1 MKQSLLSVLGILCA
15 LCVLGVLCVNA
26 TAQQGVANPFQG
38 NAQAVAE
45 GREIYNRT
53 CTTCHGADGAGS
65 EMGPALGAPA
75 RRYALATDAQIVDA
89 IENGIPTT
97 QMPRFGG
104 GRLADDAIWKL
115 TAYNRG
121 LRGIA
126 IDAPARGDAALGE
139 QSEARASTAAA
150 TW

>member
-1 MKQSLLSVLGILCA
+1 LGVAGFRSLCA
-15 LCVLGVLCVNA
+15 LCALYALCVLRGNA

-38 NAQAVAE
+38 DAQAVDE

-53 CTTCHGADGAGS
+53 CTTCHGADGACS

-89 IENGIPTT
+89 IKNGIPTT

-104 GRLADDAIWKL
+104 GRLADDAI
-115 TAYNRG
+115 
-121 LRGIA
+121 
-126 IDAPARGDAALGE
+126 
-139 QSEARASTAAA
+139 
-150 TW
+150 

>member
-1 MKQSLLSVLGILCA
+1 MCPCALYA
-15 LCVLGVLCVNA
+15 LCVLRGNA

-38 NAQAVAE
+38 DAQAVDE

>member
-1 MKQSLLSVLGILCA
+1 LGVAGFRSLCA
-15 LCVLGVLCVNA
+15 LCALYALCVLRGNA

-38 NAQAVAE
+38 DAQAVDE

-89 IENGIPTT
+89 IKNGILCLLKTSYLLAPLSLTKEA
-97 QMPRFGG
+97 
-104 GRLADDAIWKL
+104 GRLGS
-115 TAYNRG
+115 R
-121 LRGIA
+121 
-126 IDAPARGDAALGE
+126 
-139 QSEARASTAAA
+139 
-150 TW
+150 